1 MATIYVD
8 GEACTFHGKPKSLLD
23 LCLSLGFDIP
33 YFCWHPAMGSVGACR
48 QCAVKMFRDSEDRQG
63 RIVMSCMTAAT
74 DGLRISI
81 RDPEVLAFR
90 ARVIEWLML
99 NHPHDC
105 PVCDEGGECHLQDMT
120 VMTGHVYRRTRFP
133 KRTFRN
139 QDLGPFVEHEMNRCI
154 QCYRCL
160 RFYRDY
166 AGGRDF
172 GVFGWHDRLYFGRQR
187 DGVLQSPFSGN
198 LVEVCPTG
206 VFTDKTFRK
215 HYTRSWD
222 LQTAPSICPHCSLGC
237 NTLPGERYGTLRRVR
252 NRYHRE
258 VNGYF
263 LCDRGRYGYEFANS
277 ARRILQPM
285 LRGAGGGLEAAGPE
299 QALEGIRAP
308 LAAGRLL
315 GIGSPR
321 ASLEANF
328 VLRALVGAERFY
340 PGLARREL
348 KLLETIVSLL
358 AGGPCPSA
366 TLEDVRMADAVLVL
380 GEDLSNTAPLLDL
393 ALRQAALQKPL
404 QEAAAQKPPLPSW
417 DQGAVRAFIQQ
428 EKGPVF
434 IASPDQTALD
444 ELAEACYRAA
454 PDDLARLG
462 FAVAGALDPEAA
474 PVAGL
479 AEEAHSLAER
489 IAGALRQA
497 RRPVVL
503 SGTGCGSE
511 AVLQAAAAAARALR
525 KSGAEAKLCYAVPE
539 CNSLGSALLGG
550 EALEEA
556 LQALRAGRAEGLII
570 LENDLFRRWDSA
582 SVNSLLKAEPVVVL
596 DYLQTDTTARAHV
609 LLPVASF
616 AEDTG
621 TLVNNEGRAQRSFQV
636 LAPYGQARASWRW
649 LAELAAAAG
658 GQAATAGQA
667 AGAWPD
673 FDALC
678 AAMARDVPAFAR
690 VPEAAPPAG
699 FRLLGQRVP
708 RQPHRFSGRTA
719 MDAHRSIHE
728 PKPIE
733 DPDSPLA
740 NSMEGYTEAPP
751 SPLISRYWAPGW
763 NSVQGLNKFQSE
775 VGGPLRDGDPG
786 LRLIQPDSAQP
797 GAEAE
802 APPAFAGQPGRWL
815 ILPAF
820 HLFGSEELSR
830 QAPGISSLSPGPYIG
845 LNPEEARKLGA
856 GEGDTLELELDGSAY
871 SLPLHI
877 RPGLCRGVAVLPSG
891 VPALQGAVLPAWGSI
906 RTGRGPAEGP
916 GS

>member
-23 LCLSLGFDIP
+23 LLLSLGFDIP

-48 QCAVKMFRDSEDRQG
+48 QCAVKLFRDAEDHQG
-63 RIVMSCMTAAT
+63 RIVMSCMTAVV
-74 DGLRISI
+74 DGQRISI

-90 ARVIEWLML
+90 AAVIEWLML

-166 AGGRDF
+166 AGGHDF

-187 DGVLQSPFSGN
+187 DGVLESPFSGN

-222 LQTAPSICPHCSLGC
+222 LQTAPSICPHCGLGC

-252 NRYHRE
+252 NRYHGE

-285 LRGAGGGLEAAGPE
+285 RRGAGGGLETAAPE
-299 QALEGIRAP
+299 QALEVIRRP
-308 LAAGRLL
+308 LTAGRLL

-328 VLRALVGAERFY
+328 ALRALVGAERFF

-348 KLLETIVSLL
+348 ALLEAIVELL
-358 AGGPCPSA
+358 AGGSCPSA
-366 TLEDVRMADAVLVL
+366 SLEDVRGSDAVLVL

-393 ALRQAALQKPL
+393 ALKQAALQKPL

-417 DQGAVRAFIQQ
+417 DQGAVRAFIQK

-434 IASPDQTALD
+434 IATPDQTALD
-444 ELAEACYRAA
+444 ELAEACYRAV

-462 FAVAGALDPEAA
+462 LAVAAALDREVP

-479 AEEAHSLAER
+479 SEEARSLAER
-489 IAGALRQA
+489 IAGALRSA
-497 RRPVVL
+497 RRPVVI

-511 AVLQAAAAAARALR
+511 AVVRAAAAAARALR
-525 KSGAEAKLCYAVPE
+525 KNGAEAKLCYAVPE

-550 EALEEA
+550 EALEGA
-556 LQALRAGRAEGLII
+556 LQALRAGRAEGLIV

-582 SVNSLLKAEPVVVL
+582 SASALLDQAKVVL
-596 DYLQTDTTARAHV
+596 VLDCLETATTARAHV
-609 LLPVASF
+609 LLPAAPF
-616 AEDTG
+616 AEATG
-621 TLVNNEGRAQRSFQV
+621 TLVNNEGRAQRFFQV
-636 LAPYGQARASWRW
+636 LLPYGQARASWRW
-649 LAELAAAAG
+649 LADLAAAAG
-658 GQAATAGQA
+658 V
-667 AGAWPD
+667 GAWPD

-678 AAMARDVPAFAR
+678 AAMARELPVFAR

-708 RQPHRFSGRTA
+708 RQPHRYSGRTA
-719 MDAHRSIHE
+719 MNAHRSIHE
-728 PKPIE
+728 PKPVE

-740 NSMEGYTEAPP
+740 YSMEGCSEAPP

-775 VGGPLRDGDPG
+775 IAGPLRGGDPG
-786 LRLIQPDSAQP
+786 LRLIQPSSGKP
-797 GAEAE
+797 GAEPE
-802 APPAFAGQPGRWL
+802 APPAFSGQPGRWL
-815 ILPAF
+815 VLPAF
-820 HLFGSEELSR
+820 HVFGSEELSR
-830 QAPGISSLSPGPYIG
+830 QAPGVASLSPEPYLG
-845 LNPEEARKLGA
+845 LNPEEAGKLGA
-856 GEGDTLELELDGSAY
+856 ADGDTLELELEGAKFV
-871 SLPLHI
+871 LPLRI
-877 RPGLCRGVAVLPSG
+877 RPGLCPGAALLPAG
-891 VPALQGAVLPAWGSI
+891 LPALEGAVLPAWGSI
-906 RTGRGPAEGP
+906 RPGGGPVEGS
-916 GS
+916 GQ

>member
-1 MATIYVD
+1 
-8 GEACTFHGKPKSLLD
+8 
-23 LCLSLGFDIP
+23 
-33 YFCWHPAMGSVGACR
+33 
-48 QCAVKMFRDSEDRQG
+48 
-63 RIVMSCMTAAT
+63 
-74 DGLRISI
+74 
-81 RDPEVLAFR
+81 
-90 ARVIEWLML
+90 
-99 NHPHDC
+99 
-105 PVCDEGGECHLQDMT
+105 MT
-120 VMTGHVYRRTRFP
+120 VMTGHAYRRTRFP

-187 DGVLQSPFSGN
+187 DGVLESPFSGN

-237 NTLPGERYGTLRRVR
+237 NTLPGERYGSLRRIR

-263 LCDRGRYGYEFANS
+263 LCDRGRYGYEFAN
-277 ARRILQPM
+277 AAHRVLQPM
-285 LRGAGGGLEAAGPE
+285 RRGEGGGLEAASRE
-299 QALEGIRAP
+299 QALEGIRGL

-328 VLRALVGAERFY
+328 ALRALVGAERFY
-340 PGLARREL
+340 PGLAQRDL
-348 KLLETIVSLL
+348 ALLNAVASLL
-358 AGGPCPSA
+358 AGGPFPPAS
-366 TLEDVRMADAVLVL
+366 LEDVRSSDAVLVL
-380 GEDLSNTAPLLDL
+380 GEDLTNSAPLLDL

-417 DQGAVRAFIQQ
+417 DQGAVRAFIQR
-428 EKGPVF
+428 ERGPVF
-434 IASPDQTALD
+434 VASPDQTALD

-462 FAVAGALDPEAA
+462 FAVAGALDPETA

-479 AEEAHSLAER
+479 TEEARSLAER
-489 IAGALRQA
+489 IAGALRSA
-497 RRPVVL
+497 RSPVVL

-511 AVLQAAAAAARALR
+511 AVLQAAAAAAWALR
-525 KSGAEAKLCYAVPE
+525 KSGTDAKLCFAAPE

-550 EALEEA
+550 EPLEGA
-556 LQALRAGRAEGLII
+556 LQALRAGKADGLIV
-570 LENDLFRRWDSA
+570 LENDLFRRWDPASA
-582 SVNSLLKAEPVVVL
+582 AALLDKARLVVVL
-596 DYLQTDTTARAHV
+596 DYLQTATTARAHV
-609 LLPVASF
+609 LLPAAPF
-616 AEDTG
+616 AEATG
-621 TLVNNEGRAQRSFQV
+621 TLVNNEGRAQRFFQV
-636 LAPYGQARASWRW
+636 LAPYGQAQASWRW
-649 LAELAAAAG
+649 LAELAAMAGEPAA
-658 GQAATAGQA
+658 A
-667 AGAWPD
+667 AGAWQD

-678 AAMARDVPAFAR
+678 AAMARAVPALAR
-690 VPEAAPPAG
+690 VPEAAPPSG

-708 RQPHRFSGRTA
+708 RQPHRYSGRTA
-719 MDAHRSIHE
+719 MNAQLSIHE
-728 PKPIE
+728 PKPLE
-733 DPDSPLA
+733 DPDAPLA
-740 NSMEGYTEAPP
+740 FSMEGYSEEPP

-775 VGGPLRDGDPG
+775 VAGPLRDGDPG
-786 LRLIQPDSAQP
+786 LRLIQPASGQP
-797 GAEAE
+797 GPRAGI
-802 APPAFAGQPGRWL
+802 PPAFDAQPDRWL

-820 HLFGSEELSR
+820 HVFGSEELSR
-830 QAPGISSLSPGPYIG
+830 QAPGVVSLSPEPYLG

-856 GEGDTLELELDGSAY
+856 GEGDTLELELAGTAY
-871 SLPLHI
+871 SLPLRI

-891 VPALQGAVLPAWGSI
+891 LAGLEGAALPAWGSI
-906 RTGRGPAEGP
+906 RAGRRPEEGP
-916 GS
+916 GA

>member
-1 MATIYVD
+1 MATIYID
-8 GEACTFHGKPKSLLD
+8 GEACTFYGKPKSLLD

-48 QCAVKMFRDSEDRQG
+48 QCAVKLFRDAEDRQG
-63 RIVMSCMTAAT
+63 RIVMSCMTAAA

-81 RDPEVLAFR
+81 RDPEVVAFR
-90 ARVIEWLML
+90 AQVIEWLML
-99 NHPHDC
+99 DHPHDC

-215 HYTRSWD
+215 HYARSWD
-222 LQTAPSICPHCSLGC
+222 LQTAPSVCPHCGLGC
-237 NTLPGERYGTLRRVR
+237 NTLPGERYGTLRRIR

-258 VNGYF
+258 INGYF
-263 LCDRGRYGYEFANS
+263 LCDRGRYGYEFVNS
-277 ARRILQPM
+277 ANRILQPM
-285 LRGAGGGLEAAGPE
+285 LRGAGGTLTAAEGG
-299 QALEGIRAP
+299 QALARITGP
-308 LAAGRLL
+308 LGAGRLL

-328 VLRALVGAERFY
+328 ALRALVGEEQFY
-340 PGLARREL
+340 SGLARRDLE
-348 KLLETIVSLL
+348 LLEAIVSLL

-366 TLEDVRMADAVLVL
+366 TLEDVSTSDAVLIL
-380 GEDLSNTAPLLDL
+380 GEDLTNTAPLLDL
-393 ALRQAALQKPL
+393 AVRQAALQKPL
-404 QEAAAQKPPLPSW
+404 QEAGAQKPPLPSW

-434 IASPDQTALD
+434 IATPNRTALD
-444 ELAEACYRAA
+444 ELAETHRAA

-462 FAVAGALDPEAA
+462 FAVAGILDPEAA

-479 AEEAHSLAER
+479 AREARSLAER
-489 IAGALRQA
+489 LAGALRGA

-503 SGTGCGSE
+503 SGTGCGGE
-511 AVLQAAAAAARALR
+511 AVIRAAAAAARALR
-525 KSGAEAKLCYAVPE
+525 KAGAEAKLGYAVPE

-550 EALEEA
+550 GTLEEA

-570 LENDLFRRWDSA
+570 LENDLFRRWDAA
-582 SVNSLLKAEPVVVL
+582 SVNALLEKAQPLVVL
-596 DYLQTDTTARAHV
+596 DYLKTATTVRAHV
-609 LLPVASF
+609 LLPAAPF
-616 AEDTG
+616 TEADG

-636 LAPYGQARASWRW
+636 LEPYGQAQASWRW
-649 LAELAAAAG
+649 LSELAAAG
-658 GQAATAGQA
+658 GGRA

-673 FDALC
+673 FDAIC
-678 AAMARDVPAFAR
+678 SAMARAVPALAR

-699 FRLLGQRVP
+699 FRLLGQRVA
-708 RQPHRFSGRTA
+708 RQPHRYSGRTS
-719 MDAHRSIHE
+719 MDAQRSIHE
-728 PKPIE
+728 PKPLE

-740 NSMEGYTEAPP
+740 FSMEGSTVAPP
-751 SPLISRYWAPGW
+751 SPLVSRYWAPGW

-775 VGGPLRDGDPG
+775 VGGPLRGGESG
-786 LRLIQPDSAQP
+786 LRLIQPSSGLPIPDA
-797 GAEAE
+797 A
-802 APPAFAGQPGRWL
+802 APPAFSAQPGRWL

-830 QAPGISSLSPGPYIG
+830 QAPGVASLSPEPYIG
-845 LNPEEARKLGA
+845 LSPGEARKLGA
-856 GEGDTLELELDGSAY
+856 EEGDTLELDLEGSLY
-871 SLPLHI
+871 KLPLRI
-877 RPGLCRGVAVLPSG
+877 RPDLCLGVAVMPCGLPG
-891 VPALQGAVLPAWGSI
+891 LEGAVLPAWGGI
-906 RTGRGPAEGP
+906 RAVGRTEGREP
-916 GS
+916 